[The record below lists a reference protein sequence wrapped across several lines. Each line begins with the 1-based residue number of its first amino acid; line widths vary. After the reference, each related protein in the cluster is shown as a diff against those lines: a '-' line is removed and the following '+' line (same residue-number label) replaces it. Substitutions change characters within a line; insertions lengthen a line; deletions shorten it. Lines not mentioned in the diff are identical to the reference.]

1 MNLRP
6 ALLALVPALLVGCDD
21 GPGPGVVAKSPPKPV
36 ANPPAPVVKEKPPEK
51 AKPILGERTQDVK
64 DAQAELKKGSAVA
77 APPRAIAKDPITL
90 SGNTYVYAIGKTSI
104 DNIKHAIDLYQATN
118 GEYPK
123 TYEEFMEKII
133 KENNISLPVLPYYQ
147 SYSYDKDKHL
157 LIILEYP
164 DKKAAGPGR

>member
-6 ALLALVPALLVGCDD
+6 ALLLALLVVGCDD
-21 GPGPGVVAKSPPKPV
+21 GPGPGTVPKAPPRPAA
-36 ANPPAPVVKEKPPEK
+36 ANPPAEAAREKPQE
-51 AKPILGERTQDVK
+51 KPILGERTQDVK

-77 APPRAIAKDPITL
+77 APRVISKDPIPL
-90 SGNTYVYAIGKTSI
+90 AGNTYVYAIGQTAI
-104 DNIKHAIDLYQATN
+104 NNIKHAVDLYQATN

-123 TYEEFMEKII
+123 THEEFMEKII

-147 SYSYDKDKHL
+147 SYSYDKDKHM

>member
-6 ALLALVPALLVGCDD
+6 ALLLALLVVGCDD
-21 GPGPGVVAKSPPKPV
+21 GPGAGTVPKAPPRPAA
-36 ANPPAPVVKEKPPEK
+36 ANPPAQVAREKPQEKAK

-77 APPRAIAKDPITL
+77 APRVISKDPITL
-90 SGNTYVYAIGKTSI
+90 SGNTYVYAIGKTAI
-104 DNIKHAIDLYQATN
+104 DNIKHAVDLYQATN

-123 TYEEFMEKII
+123 THEEFMEKII

-147 SYSYDKDKHL
+147 SYSYDKDKHM